1 MDAEGSRLP
10 STEYTE
16 QGRRVADHW
25 SRLAANY
32 EGALKSLEER
42 GITAD
47 KVSVDDLHAV
57 DMLHMGGLA
66 ATDELGALASIAKGH
81 RILDVGSGIG
91 GPARRFAS
99 KYAGS
104 VVGIELSETL
114 YETAVKLTKLVGLAD
129 DVRFVNGSA
138 LSLPFDDCE
147 FDVVTMAHVAMQ
159 ITEKDKLFGELTRVL
174 KPQGRLALHEIF
186 GDESLLHYPLPWAT
200 DSTMSAVETVSECS
214 SRLSSLGFDVSEFVD
229 HSEVGRQYHLRQI
242 EAYDA
247 ALAEG
252 SGTQGLSKDAVKKRR
267 AASLA
272 MGKNLGSG
280 AMQVGMLVAQK
291 KS

>member
-1 MDAEGSRLP
+1 MP
-10 STEYTE
+10 SAGYTE

-25 SRLAANY
+25 SRLAASY
-32 EGALKSLEER
+32 DGILRALEER
-42 GITAD
+42 GIAAD
-47 KVSVDDLHAV
+47 KVSVDDLHAA

-66 ATDELGALASIAKGH
+66 ATDELGALASIAKGN
-81 RILDVGSGIG
+81 RILDVGSGVG

-99 KYAGS
+99 KYGGS

-114 YETAVKLTKLVGLAD
+114 YETAVKLTDLVGLAG

-159 ITEKDKLFGELTRVL
+159 ITEKEQLFGELARVL

-186 GDESLLHYPLPWAT
+186 GNEDLFHYPLPWAT
-200 DSTMSAVETVSECS
+200 DATMSAVETISECS

-229 HSEVGRQYHLRQI
+229 HSEAGRRYHLRQI

-247 ALAEG
+247 ALADG
-252 SGTQGLSKDAVKKRR
+252 SGTQGLSTDAVEKRR

-272 MGKNLGSG
+272 MEKNLGSG
-280 AMQVGMLVAQK
+280 AMQVGMLAAMK

>member
-1 MDAEGSRLP
+1 MP
-10 STEYTE
+10 SAGYTE

-25 SRLAANY
+25 SRLAASY
-32 EGALKSLEER
+32 DGILRALEER
-42 GITAD
+42 GIAAD
-47 KVSVDDLHAV
+47 KVSVDDLHAA

-66 ATDELGALASIAKGH
+66 ATDELGALASIAKGN
-81 RILDVGSGIG
+81 RILDVGSGVG

-99 KYAGS
+99 KYGGS

-114 YETAVKLTKLVGLAD
+114 YETAVKLTNLVGLAD

-159 ITEKDKLFGELTRVL
+159 ITEKEQLFGELARVL

-186 GDESLLHYPLPWAT
+186 GNEDLLHYPLPWAT
-200 DSTMSAVETVSECS
+200 DATMSAVETVSECS

-229 HSEVGRQYHLRQI
+229 HSEAGRRYHFRQI

-247 ALAEG
+247 ALADG
-252 SGTQGLSKDAVKKRR
+252 SGTQGLSTDAVEKRR

-272 MGKNLGSG
+272 MEKNLGSG
-280 AMQVGMLVAQK
+280 AMQVGMLVAMK
-291 KS
+291 KT

>member
-1 MDAEGSRLP
+1 MP
-10 STEYTE
+10 SAGYTE

-25 SRLAANY
+25 SRLAASY
-32 EGALKSLEER
+32 DGILRALEER
-42 GITAD
+42 GIAAD
-47 KVSVDDLHAV
+47 KVSVDDLHAA

-66 ATDELGALASIAKGH
+66 ATDELGALASIAKGN
-81 RILDVGSGIG
+81 RILDVGSGVG

-99 KYAGS
+99 KYGGS

-114 YETAVKLTKLVGLAD
+114 YETAVKLTDLVGLAG

-159 ITEKDKLFGELTRVL
+159 ITEKEQLFGELARVL

-186 GDESLLHYPLPWAT
+186 GNEDLFHYPLPWAT
-200 DSTMSAVETVSECS
+200 DATMSAVETISECS

-229 HSEVGRQYHLRQI
+229 HSEAGRRYHLRQI

-247 ALAEG
+247 ALADG
-252 SGTQGLSKDAVKKRR
+252 SGTQGLSTDAVEKRR

-272 MGKNLGSG
+272 MEKNLGSG
-280 AMQVGMLVAQK
+280 AMQVGMLVAMK
-291 KS
+291 KT

>member
-1 MDAEGSRLP
+1 MP
-10 STEYTE
+10 SAGYTE

-25 SRLAANY
+25 SRLAASY
-32 EGALKSLEER
+32 DGILRALEER
-42 GITAD
+42 GIAAD
-47 KVSVDDLHAV
+47 KVSVDDLHAA

-66 ATDELGALASIAKGH
+66 ATDELGALASIAKGN
-81 RILDVGSGIG
+81 RILDVGSGVG

-99 KYAGS
+99 KYGGS

-114 YETAVKLTKLVGLAD
+114 YETAVKLTDHVGLAG

-159 ITEKDKLFGELTRVL
+159 ITEKEQLFGELARVL

-186 GDESLLHYPLPWAT
+186 GNEDLFHYPLPWAT
-200 DSTMSAVETVSECS
+200 DATMSAVETISECS

-229 HSEVGRQYHLRQI
+229 HSEAGRRYHLRQI

-247 ALAEG
+247 ALADG
-252 SGTQGLSKDAVKKRR
+252 SGTQGLSTDAVEKRR

-272 MGKNLGSG
+272 MEKNLGSG
-280 AMQVGMLVAQK
+280 AMQVGMLVAMK
-291 KS
+291 KT